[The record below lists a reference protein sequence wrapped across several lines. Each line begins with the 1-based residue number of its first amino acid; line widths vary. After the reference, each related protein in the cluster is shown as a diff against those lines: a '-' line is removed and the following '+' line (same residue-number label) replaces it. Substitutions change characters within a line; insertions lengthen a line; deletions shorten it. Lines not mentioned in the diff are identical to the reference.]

1 MNNTIDKLKQQIEF
15 STRTSSF
22 GMFDRTQ
29 ELESLYNQ
37 FIAAMDDDFN
47 TPKAIAILF
56 ELVTMVNDWLM
67 PGQLP
72 NETSLQ
78 KVVTTFKEMGGTILG
93 IIPYHR
99 ESGAM
104 ANGKLETDLMQ
115 LILDLRSEVRAQK
128 LWALSD
134 KIRDRLHHLG
144 ITLEDKKEGT
154 TWRRS

>member
-1 MNNTIDKLKQQIEF
+1 
-15 STRTSSF
+15 
-22 GMFDRTQ
+22 
-29 ELESLYNQ
+29 
-37 FIAAMDDDFN
+37 MDDDFN

-78 KVVTTFKEMGGTILG
+78 KVVTTFKEIGGTILG
-93 IIPYHR
+93 IIPSRR